1 MRGGRS
7 GKGKRTAAWRRG
19 WDALKRTPTTLKRT
33 PATLLLLL
41 VVGSASAQTLHM
53 PPHEKYV
60 LKNGLTVLLLEKHGV
75 PMINVFALVKTG
87 SAADPVGQSGLASI
101 TAGLLRKG
109 TKTRTAQQFA
119 ADLDFIGGEFEAEA
133 GADFSSVAME
143 FLSKDL
149 ERGLGLFSDA
159 LLHPTFPRAEVDK
172 LLAQSVDAVRGAKD
186 DPQQVLGL
194 YYDGYLYGPH
204 PYGRPAGGDEASL
217 QRIKRDAIVK
227 FYEGNYAP
235 GNTVL
240 AIAGEFNGAE
250 MRKKLEET
258 FGGWPAHSVAPPQIA
273 AIPPEK
279 TKRLLVVN
287 KDDATQT
294 YFAIGNVGIARN
306 DPDRVAIRVVNTIF
320 GGRFTSELNEALRV
334 ESGYTYGASSFFDA
348 RKAPGPFGI
357 FSFTK
362 NETTVPAIDLA
373 VQVLQKFRKNGVTDE
388 QLKSAKSYIKG
399 QFPPNIETSKQL
411 AHIIATYEFYGLG
424 DDEINQLEARVD
436 AVTPEMAKAVI
447 QKHFPAEN
455 LVFVLIGKAS
465 AIGAAVEKYAEKR
478 DAREIAA
485 PGFWPPEK

>member
-1 MRGGRS
+1 MNRARHGLHVLPL
-7 GKGKRTAAWRRG
+7 TMAALFL
-19 WDALKRTPTTLKRT
+19 AS
-33 PATLLLLL
+33 
-41 VVGSASAQTLHM
+41 SAAAQTLHM
-53 PPHEKYV
+53 APHEKYV

-75 PMINVFALVKTG
+75 PMINVFAIVKTG
-87 SAADPVGQSGLASI
+87 AAADPAGQSGLASV

-109 TKTRTAQQFA
+109 TKARTAQQFA
-119 ADLDFIGGEFEAEA
+119 ADLDYIGGEFDAEA
-133 GADFSSVAME
+133 GADFSSVSAE

-149 ERGLGLFSDA
+149 ERGFAVFSDA
-159 LLHPTFPRAEVDK
+159 LLHPTFPQEEVDK

-194 YYDGYLYGPH
+194 YYDGYLYGTH

-217 QRIKRDAIVK
+217 PRIKRDTIVK
-227 FYEGNYAP
+227 FYETNYAP
-235 GNTVL
+235 GNTLL
-240 AIAGEFNGAE
+240 AVAGEFNGPE
-250 MRKKLEET
+250 MRKKLEEI
-258 FGGWPAHSVAPPQIA
+258 FGAWPARAVAPAAIA
-273 AIPPEK
+273 AAPAVQG
-279 TKRLLVVN
+279 KRLLLVN

-294 YFAIGNVGIARN
+294 YFAMGNVGIARN

-357 FSFTK
+357 HSFTK
-362 NETTVPAIDLA
+362 NETTGPAIDLA
-373 VQVLQKFRKNGVTDE
+373 LQVLQKFRKDGVTDE

-411 AHIIATYEFYGLG
+411 AQIIAAYEFYGLG

-465 AIGAAVEKYAEKR
+465 AISGVAEKYAEKR
-478 DAREIAA
+478 DAKEIAA